1 MEGGDYGVSEMIMC
15 SFQRIV
21 NKWLRQRRGQ
31 PAGHAGLE
39 TCLIAKPWE
48 SEFVGPDASIERAMC
63 DTEGAGTHRLASR
76 CRAMSRGARK
86 PPARGRRRGSA

>member
-1 MEGGDYGVSEMIMC
+1 MEGEGDGVSEMKMC

-39 TCLIAKPWE
+39 TCLIAKPWGFE
-48 SEFVGPDASIERAMC
+48 VAGPAASIERAMC
-63 DTEGAGTHRLASR
+63 DEEGAGTHRLASR
-76 CRAMSRGARK
+76 CRARTRGARK

>member
-1 MEGGDYGVSEMIMC
+1 MIIC

-39 TCLIAKPWE
+39 TCLIAITWG
-48 SEFVGPDASIERAMC
+48 SDVVGPDASIERAKC

-76 CRAMSRGARK
+76 CRARTRGARK

>member
-1 MEGGDYGVSEMIMC
+1 MEGGGDGVSEMIMC

-21 NKWLRQRRGQ
+21 NKWLRQPSQ

-48 SEFVGPDASIERAMC
+48 SEFVGPDASIERATC
-63 DTEGAGTHRLASR
+63 DEEGAGTHRLASR
-76 CRAMSRGARK
+76 CRARTRGARK

>member
-1 MEGGDYGVSEMIMC
+1 MEGEGDGVSEMIMC

-21 NKWLRQRRGQ
+21 NKWLRQPSQ

-39 TCLIAKPWE
+39 TCLIAKTWA
-48 SEFVGPDASIERAMC
+48 SEFVGSDAWIERATC
-63 DTEGAGTHRLASR
+63 DEEGAGTHRLASR